1 MNFTY
6 LDYFDQFR
14 FMGGTIFAELIFIVH
29 AIPKRKNFRSR
40 SVLGFILCILL
51 SLTYLPLIEYF
62 MAEYAFAVVSTF
74 SFIWWLLASLV
85 TIAYILFCYELTA
98 VHAIYRCIMGLALQQ
113 IITVAV
119 RYCIAGI
126 WFPGLPENYPLLYTG
141 ITLATYLFFYLL
153 GYHLVAKKMQTSDHL
168 YFLNSRKILWSYV
181 LLILIYSTF
190 SNVTIG
196 IFEWVLAPLALF
208 EELLSTKT
216 ILQYFCI
223 GVILFISIVIF
234 LIQYNVYEI
243 SFLRLE
249 AETLKQLQVEKEKQY
264 IFSKENINLMNQ
276 KSHDLKHFLQAL
288 KMADYSEREKLI
300 EDTNEVVQF
309 YDSIIKTDSEVLNT
323 ILTEKSLLCT
333 KYNIKL
339 TCSLST
345 TKLSELA
352 VVDLYTMLGN
362 AIDNAIECVKEYNE
376 LEKRIISV
384 SILER
389 GNVLCIFVDNYFEGT
404 LEYEDGI
411 PLTSKKDN
419 AYHGYGVKSIKMLA
433 RKYGG
438 DIRISDINHSFSLQ
452 IMIPI

>member
-1 MNFTY
+1 M
-6 LDYFDQFR
+6 
-14 FMGGTIFAELIFIVH
+14 
-29 AIPKRKNFRSR
+29 
-40 SVLGFILCILL
+40 
-51 SLTYLPLIEYF
+51 
-62 MAEYAFAVVSTF
+62 
-74 SFIWWLLASLV
+74 
-85 TIAYILFCYELTA
+85 
-98 VHAIYRCIMGLALQQ
+98 
-113 IITVAV
+113 
-119 RYCIAGI
+119 
-126 WFPGLPENYPLLYTG
+126 
-141 ITLATYLFFYLL
+141 
-153 GYHLVAKKMQTSDHL
+153 
-168 YFLNSRKILWSYV
+168 
-181 LLILIYSTF
+181 
-190 SNVTIG
+190 
-196 IFEWVLAPLALF
+196 
-208 EELLSTKT
+208 
-216 ILQYFCI
+216 
-223 GVILFISIVIF
+223 FISIVIF